1 MNDPITFRI
10 EQTFSVADRG
20 IFVGARLLSGNTDFI
35 LTDSATLAG
44 YRIEPWVDI
53 PRKLGANG
61 LQELDFFVFKLRDTA
76 DRDKIQAGQLAE
88 LEP

>member
-20 IFVGARLLSGNTDFI
+20 IFVGARLLSGSTCFI

-44 YRIEPWVDI
+44 YRIEPWMDI
-53 PRKLGANG
+53 PREVGSERATRVG
-61 LQELDFFVFKLRDTA
+61 FLRVQTS
-76 DRDKIQAGQLAE
+76 GYC
-88 LEP
+88 